1 MLRFEPRL
9 YIDAET
15 GGQIE
20 SMLMPLLESPTVV
33 VTDGYPFPLAAE
45 IVKDGVWVRAATG
58 EEMTAFLTVGDIP
71 DADGLVWPG
80 DPAMPTGREIEWQET
95 QFSEVQFDRACH
107 LWGGEVILKS
117 GSGSYSSFY
126 VHEEAARSWAL
137 ATALS
142 LPEIDVLELQ
152 VVPYASVRRFAPDL
166 ITGGQAKFNRLNKFW
181 ISPVRSWGRV
191 EQFALPG
198 AKF

>member
-1 MLRFEPRL
+1 MVRFEPRL

-20 SMLMPLLESPTVV
+20 TMLMPLLESPTVV

-58 EEMTAFLTVGDIP
+58 EEMTAFLTMGDVP
-71 DADGLVWPG
+71 NPDGLIWPG
-80 DPAMPTGREIEWQET
+80 DPAIPTGREIEWQEK
-95 QFSEVQFDRACH
+95 QDSEVQIDRACH

-117 GSGSYSSFY
+117 GRGSYSPFY
-126 VHEEAARSWAL
+126 VHEEAARTWVL

-142 LPEIDVLELQ
+142 LPEDDVLELQ
-152 VVPYASVRRFAPDL
+152 VVPYACVRRFAPDL
-166 ITGGQAKFNRLNKFW
+166 INGGQVEFNRLNRFW

-191 EQFALPG
+191 GQFALPG
-198 AKF
+198 TEF